1 MHRYPALTKDSK
13 CTIDTAAF
21 PKTIDCT
28 YNLVLAENFALTFQV
43 RPDGGWCCLKRD
55 SGLCRPTSSYV
66 LSSRSLVAHVL

>member
-1 MHRYPALTKDSK
+1 MHMHIITMPIIIHMHRYPALTKDSK

-43 RPDGGWCCLKRD
+43 RLDDGWCCLKRGTWVVPSD
-55 SGLCRPTSSYV
+55 V
-66 LSSRSLVAHVL
+66 F

>member
-43 RPDGGWCCLKRD
+43 RRDGGWCCLKR
-55 SGLCRPTSSYV
+55 GT
-66 LSSRSLVAHVL
+66 